1 MHKLKKQLLAGPY
14 LIWIIGFIILPLFMI
29 IYYAFSDGSGGFTIE
44 YITAIT
50 TSTNIHAIL
59 LSLKLGIL
67 CTLVCLLLSYPLAM
81 ILNGMK
87 IKNQSF
93 IVFIFMLPMW
103 MNFILRIYAWV
114 LLLQNDGLVDLAV
127 HLLGLDVPLLG
138 NAGAVVLGMVYN
150 FLPFMV
156 LPIHSVML
164 KIDNRLVE
172 AAQDLGA
179 GKARV
184 FSKVIFPL
192 SIPGI
197 ISGITM
203 VFVPTASTFLVAQYL
218 GGTGDKMIGD
228 VIENIFQRDKN
239 VGSAISLALMIII
252 LIFIIIMN
260 KFGDEEAAVA

>member
-1 MHKLKKQLLAGPY
+1 MKSKAPSIPY
-14 LIWIIGFIILPLFMI
+14 LMWMLVFTIIPLAMVV
-29 IYYAFSDGSGGFTIE
+29 YYAFTDKSGNFTLQSFADSLFYTDVFVRSLWIALLS
-44 YITAIT
+44 TAI
-50 TSTNIHAIL
+50 
-59 LSLKLGIL
+59 
-67 CTLVCLLLSYPLAM
+67 CLLIAYPLSYIMSRARASTRNVITML
-81 ILNGMK
+81 I
-87 IKNQSF
+87 
-93 IVFIFMLPMW
+93 MLPMW

-179 GKARV
+179 GKAKV